1 MNSSND
7 DTFTIFNDSAKDV
20 AREIDF
26 LRNAVIDELVILSQC
41 HTCIFGSKEF
51 GEMYPN
57 DVKRRDILTSVSF
70 ENLVSPNKR
79 DNAVISFCTIINHL
93 ITRIETFLIQNP
105 HKFEMILHL
114 FNNNEHFTPMQFL
127 SIGNEEYSVNIGSR
141 ASVLIILFLLL
152 RDEWNR
158 EQHLKTILESIQS
171 YASEYLNKGNKI
183 MSTDPMMTFA
193 ILINTQLKNM
203 ELYNSTVN
211 SKLKIFNIFI
221 MLETYM
227 LMLSLHV
234 SSMNPLI
241 FNRITGS
248 DYDPVSYTYSL
259 INNHVNYVTDTTN
272 RIADESELYGDVCVN
287 ISTSEIDK
295 YIALLLEGVT
305 WYVNV
310 YRSFINLMLT
320 VIYKRKEGTPN
331 FNANSFAEFINKRY
345 IFNSMYNAFHSTE
358 TVQIAKA
365 FVLLMSIQNY
375 VYNSESTDLNVRR
388 IKSSNIGNKDKIKSI
403 AIADINATYLKQNN
417 NAISL
422 LLNPLDKNVAINNID
437 LMKGINV
444 IVEYIELDTE
454 TLEKYKEL
462 FAKDAKFPPLLGD
475 GKTIEKL
482 YKGGS
487 LDYVFVIRSLNANV
501 VDNIMF
507 ISYTTNSLHEILNDP
522 LSLLVHPLHL
532 NRTYNGPIMRVYE
545 DEGTNTEGM
554 NGETNV
560 GVDAEGVNANANVG
574 MNANSNVNS
583 NTSSLNTLK
592 LLQLKEVSTFTVSV
606 LLIIIIIMIVA
617 LLAPSH
623 DSRSNDSGHS
633 HAATSRSTPSRDA
646 HETTPS
652 LTPMHHIPT
661 HHSHASTPAPTP
673 THHSPS
679 LTPSHHSHAS
689 LNSAHSFKPNIIATI
704 ISSQLKRKRF

>member
-20 AREIDF
+20 IREIDF

-320 VIYKRKEGTPN
+320 VIYKRKEGTPS

-345 IFNSMYNAFHSTE
+345 IFNSMYDAFHSTE

-444 IVEYIELDTE
+444 IVEYIELDTK

-462 FAKDAKFPPLLGD
+462 FAKDVKFPPLLGD

-507 ISYTTNSLHEILNDP
+507 ISYTTNSLYEILNDP

-545 DEGTNTEGM
+545 DEGTNANAEGM
-554 NGETNV
+554 NDDS
-560 GVDAEGVNANANVG
+560 DAT
-574 MNANSNVNS
+574 MNSNGNIGTNDNS
-583 NTSSLNTLK
+583 NTSSLNALR

-623 DSRSNDSGHS
+623 ESRGNDSGHS
-633 HAATSRSTPSRDA
+633 HAVTSRSTPSHDA
-646 HETTPS
+646 HVSTPS
-652 LTPMHHIPT
+652 LTPMHHVPR
-661 HHSHASTPAPTP
+661 HHSHVSIPTQHSHVSTPSQ
-673 THHSPS
+673 HSHVS
-679 LTPSHHSHAS
+679 TPSQHSHAP

-704 ISSQLKRKRF
+704 ISSQLKRKRY

>member
-1 MNSSND
+1 MNTSND

-20 AREIDF
+20 IREIDF

-41 HTCIFGSKEF
+41 YICTFGSKEF

-57 DVKRRDILTSVSF
+57 DVKRRDILMSISF

-93 ITRIETFLIQNP
+93 ITRIESFLIQNP

-295 YIALLLEGVT
+295 YIALLFEGVT

-310 YRSFINLMLT
+310 YRSFINIMLT
-320 VIYKRKEGTPN
+320 VIYKRKEGTPS

-345 IFNSMYNAFHSTE
+345 IFNTMYDAFHSTE

-388 IKSSNIGNKDKIKSI
+388 IKSSNSGNKDKIKSI
-403 AIADINATYLKQNN
+403 AIADINASYLKQNN

-444 IVEYIELDTE
+444 IVEYIELDSK

-545 DEGTNTEGM
+545 DEGTNANTNVNAESDAVMNAEGM
-554 NGETNV
+554 N
-560 GVDAEGVNANANVG
+560 AEGNG
-574 MNANSNVNS
+574 NSN
-583 NTSSLNTLK
+583 LNTPPSLYALR

-623 DSRSNDSGHS
+623 ESRGNDSGHS
-633 HAATSRSTPSRDA
+633 HVSTPS
-646 HETTPS
+646 HHSHVSTPS

-661 HHSHASTPAPTP
+661 HHSHVSTP
-673 THHSPS
+673 SS
-679 LTPSHHSHAS
+679 TPSHHSHAH
-689 LNSAHSFKPNIIATI
+689 LNSAHPFKPNIIATI